1 MKKIFVLLV
10 VVATMFA
17 QDVFAQ
23 DKPQMTDEQKAA
35 AKAKREQLMQ
45 TRLELLKTELELNDE
60 QLAKFEPVYRRYRG
74 EIQRVTGPNKE
85 ARMKKDQITN
95 ENALA
100 VVSARL
106 ANNILTSTVKQRYI
120 LLFADVIEP
129 LKVKKLYDVDE
140 KVSREANKI
149 MKYRDIGL
157 PFLQNR
163 EQPTRDCRC
172 IPSFVCNRPYIN
184 GQPCRRRGRL
194 REKLTWKYPF
204 VL

>member
-10 VVATMFA
+10 ALATMLA

-23 DKPQMTDEQKAA
+23 KPQLTEEQKAA
-35 AKAKREQLMQ
+35 AKEKREQLMQ

-85 ARMKKDQITN
+85 ARLKKDQITN
-95 ENALA
+95 ENALK

-120 LLFADVIEP
+120 LLFADVLEP

-140 KVSREANKI
+140 KVSREAHKI
-149 MKYRDIGL
+149 MKYRQQASSMD
-157 PFLQNR
+157 
-163 EQPTRDCRC
+163 
-172 IPSFVCNRPYIN
+172 
-184 GQPCRRRGRL
+184 
-194 REKLTWKYPF
+194 KK
-204 VL
+204 